1 MIFTFLLLVSFIL
14 AFLTIILFIIAVS
27 SGEEEPLMGAVVSA
41 FAAFVIGSLVLL
53 TWKGHADNI
62 ATVHHQQPVIDALTE
77 RVEGITERLSN
88 FDYPRAALVNRDTPV
103 AAIVAS
109 LDNAESQL
117 ASAKL
122 AQGEAIR
129 ALEATRIGP
138 MSHVFWWVGDY
149 K

>member
-1 MIFTFLLLVSFIL
+1 MIFSILLVLTVLLVLASVVSLFMAIDKGSDGFFGAFLLSGVVGFFIGLTVL
-14 AFLTIILFIIAVS
+14 AYW
-27 SGEEEPLMGAVVSA
+27 E
-41 FAAFVIGSLVLL
+41 
-53 TWKGHADNI
+53 KHANNI

-117 ASAKL
+117 ADAKL

-129 ALEATRIGP
+129 ALEATRLGP
-138 MSHVFWWVGDY
+138 LSHVFWWVGDY